1 MPAALQGA
9 HAFATA
15 SNTGSPDKAALEAM
29 ACALPVVALGEG
41 LRGALPPELARQ
53 VIMPDASAFAARLAA
68 LAAMAPEE
76 RRGFGLALREAVLE
90 RHDRA
95 GQQARIVAA
104 LSALAR

>member
-1 MPAALQGA
+1 
-9 HAFATA
+9 
-15 SNTGSPDKAALEAM
+15 
-29 ACALPVVALGEG
+29 
-41 LRGALPPELARQ
+41 
-53 VIMPDASAFAARLAA
+53 MPDASAFAARLAA

-104 LSALAR
+104 LSALAC